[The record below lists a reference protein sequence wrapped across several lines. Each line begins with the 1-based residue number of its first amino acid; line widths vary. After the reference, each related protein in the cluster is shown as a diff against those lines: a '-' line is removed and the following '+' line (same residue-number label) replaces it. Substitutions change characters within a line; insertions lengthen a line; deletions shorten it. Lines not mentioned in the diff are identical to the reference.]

1 MSVVPPQFTQARKRD
16 GRMVP
21 FDQSRIVNAV
31 QHAMEV
37 CSEGDLTRD
46 PQRVA
51 DAAIAALSQ
60 HLPSGHVPQVE
71 EIQDLVEE
79 SLILLDFPKTAK
91 AYILYRHERAK
102 IRDKVKDVPAHVKQ
116 LAADSKQYFQ
126 NPLAEFEIGRA
137 HV

>member
-1 MSVVPPQFTQARKRD
+1 MSVVPLQFTQARKRD

-71 EIQDLVEE
+71 EIQDLEDYLMNFLE
-79 SLILLDFPKTAK
+79 
-91 AYILYRHERAK
+91 
-102 IRDKVKDVPAHVKQ
+102 
-116 LAADSKQYFQ
+116 
-126 NPLAEFEIGRA
+126 
-137 HV
+137 